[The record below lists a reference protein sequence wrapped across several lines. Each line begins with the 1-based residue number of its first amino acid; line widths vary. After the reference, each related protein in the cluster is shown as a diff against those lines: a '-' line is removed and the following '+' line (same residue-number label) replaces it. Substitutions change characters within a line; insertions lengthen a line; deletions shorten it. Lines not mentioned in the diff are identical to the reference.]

1 MRALVT
7 GWAGPIGSHVVIG
20 RKSKL
25 PGESFSAVIRRS
37 VKKGKL
43 TEIAGRR
50 TLTRSDW
57 NAAKAKLEEQES
69 LASAALAEK

>member
-1 MRALVT
+1 MAKTIAVSDDVYELL
-7 GWAGPIGSHVVIG
+7 

-37 VKKGKL
+37 VKKGRL
-43 TEIAGRR
+43 TEIAGRM

-57 NAAKAKLEEQES
+57 SAAKAKLEEQES
-69 LASAALAEK
+69 LASAALAER